1 MSKVSI
7 EIEWIKSF
15 RPGDLDTLCEAT
27 EKAIQVGLGFDWI
40 KTPKRLV
47 IERYWQ
53 GVLLVPDRELLIGR
67 LNGIIAGT
75 AQMVKP
81 PMNNEAG
88 FFNVVMT
95 SFFVAPWARGHG
107 MARDMLVEFE
117 KKSKKLGF
125 TQISLDVR
133 ETQDAAITL
142 YERAGYTRWG
152 LKEKY
157 ARVDGQYIKGLYYS
171 KDISL

>member
-1 MSKVSI
+1 MSSI
-7 EIEWIKSF
+7 SIQIEWLKSF

-27 EKAIQVGLGFDWI
+27 EKAIEVGLGFDWI
-40 KTPKRLV
+40 RTPKRIV

-53 GVLLVPDRELLIGR
+53 GVLLVPERDLLIGR
-67 LNGIIAGT
+67 LNGIIAGA

-81 PMNNEAG
+81 PSNNEAG

-117 KKSKKLGF
+117 KQSKKLGF

-133 ETQDAAITL
+133 ETQDAAIAL
-142 YERAGYTRWG
+142 YERAGYIRWSS
-152 LKEKY
+152 KDKY
-157 ARVDGQYIKGLYYS
+157 ARVNSEYIRGYYYT
-171 KDISL
+171 KDLSL